1 MIDFS
6 GYTREE
12 IQKEMLKQVPS
23 RIDTREGSVIQTAV
37 GPAAWYLE
45 GLYMVLDQ
53 IQQNA
58 YARTAV
64 GQFLEYIAEERGIH
78 RKKATSA
85 VRKGTFDTEVPEG
98 SSFKTVNGANSVIFI
113 SGEML
118 SKTDGSY
125 VYKMTCTTSG
135 TAGNAYV
142 GRMLPITAV
151 SGLTSAEIGEIM
163 LSGSEEEDDESLRNR
178 YFATFEVAAFGG
190 NLTSYRNTILAMEG
204 VGAVQVYPAW
214 KGGGT
219 VLCSILNSQ
228 LKPADFGL
236 IERVQNII
244 CPAENEGDEPS
255 PNGFGM
261 APIGASVTIATAKI
275 LILNI
280 SCKIQVVEGAAVTA
294 EIYQE
299 QIEQK
304 IRGYVDSVCSTWGN
318 PIKGQKIEYAVA
330 VYISRIAVAILS
342 IEEIVNVTD
351 IQINGSGDDLILTE
365 TAQLQQIPELGVV
378 TINGS

>member
-23 RIDTREGSVIQTAV
+23 RIDTREGSVIQTAI

-125 VYKMTCTTSG
+125 VYKMTCTTPG

-163 LSGSEEEDDESLRNR
+163 LSGSEEEDDESLRSR

-228 LKPADFGL
+228 MKPADSGL

-244 CPAENEGDEPS
+244 CPPENETDEPS

-275 LILNI
+275 LTLNI
-280 SCKIQVVEGAAVTA
+280 SCKIQVVEGAAVDT

>member
-23 RIDTREGSVIQTAV
+23 RIDTREGSVIQTAI
-37 GPAAWYLE
+37 GPAVWYLE

-125 VYKMTCTTSG
+125 VYKMTCTTPG

-228 LKPADFGL
+228 LKPADSGL

-280 SCKIQVVEGAAVTA
+280 SCKIQVVEGAAATT

-304 IRGYVDSVCSTWGN
+304 IRGYVESVCSTWGN

>member
-23 RIDTREGSVIQTAV
+23 RIDTREGSVIQTAI

-125 VYKMTCTTSG
+125 VYKMTCTTPG

-228 LKPADFGL
+228 LKPADSGL

-280 SCKIQVVEGAAVTA
+280 SCKIQVVEGAAATT

-351 IQINGSGDDLILTE
+351 IQINGFGDDLILTE

>member
-98 SSFKTVNGANSVIFI
+98 SSFKTVNGANSVIFV

-125 VYKMTCTTSG
+125 VYKMTCTTPG

-228 LKPADFGL
+228 LKPADSGL

-280 SCKIQVVEGAAVTA
+280 SCKIQVVEGAAATT

>member
-23 RIDTREGSVIQTAV
+23 RIDTREGSVIQTAI

-125 VYKMTCTTSG
+125 VYKMTCTTPG

-228 LKPADFGL
+228 LKPADSGL

-280 SCKIQVVEGAAVTA
+280 SCKIQVVEGAAATT

-304 IRGYVDSVCSTWGN
+304 IRGYVESVCSTWGN

>member
-23 RIDTREGSVIQTAV
+23 RIDTREGSVIQTAI

-125 VYKMTCTTSG
+125 VYKMTCTTPG

-228 LKPADFGL
+228 LKPADSGL

-280 SCKIQVVEGAAVTA
+280 SCKIQVVEGAAATT

>member
-23 RIDTREGSVIQTAV
+23 RIDTREGSVIQTAI

-98 SSFKTVNGANSVIFI
+98 SSFKTVNGANSVIFV

-125 VYKMTCTTSG
+125 VYKMTCTTPG

-228 LKPADFGL
+228 LKPADSGL

-280 SCKIQVVEGAAVTA
+280 SCKIQVVEGAAATT

>member
-23 RIDTREGSVIQTAV
+23 RIDTREGSVIQTAI

-125 VYKMTCTTSG
+125 VYKMTCTTPG

-219 VLCSILNSQ
+219 VFCSILNSQ
-228 LKPADFGL
+228 LKPADSGL

-280 SCKIQVVEGAAVTA
+280 SCKIQVVEGAAATT

>member
-1 MIDFS
+1 
-6 GYTREE
+6 
-12 IQKEMLKQVPS
+12 
-23 RIDTREGSVIQTAV
+23 
-37 GPAAWYLE
+37 
-45 GLYMVLDQ
+45 MVLDQ

-98 SSFKTVNGANSVIFI
+98 SSFKTVNGANSVIFV

-125 VYKMTCTTSG
+125 VYKMTCTTPG

-228 LKPADFGL
+228 LKPADSGL

-280 SCKIQVVEGAAVTA
+280 SCKIQVVEGAAATT

>member
-125 VYKMTCTTSG
+125 VYKMTCTTPG

-228 LKPADFGL
+228 LKPADSGL

-280 SCKIQVVEGAAVTA
+280 SCKIQVVEGAAATT